1 MVATA
6 AAVTAAAT
14 TTATTDGMMR
24 PSQTA
29 KWGGRRRHT
38 FGVTLAALAA
48 LAATSCSNASE
59 ASVVS
64 VKAGEAATSV
74 AKPAKS
80 TATAGATAAAVASS
94 TAAPAGPVAPAAPA
108 PAFDPVAV
116 LGQALDALAP
126 AYDLA
131 TTITYGNKIEQTF
144 TGRVVGVTS
153 QLSITRDN
161 ATIEY
166 LQVPPKA
173 WSRDQGGDWTALDGQ
188 VPGQSA
194 LDVLRQPA
202 QSQAVSEDAA
212 GRGIHASYA
221 SETFGLAAGGT
232 VEVDVV
238 AGADG
243 SVSVSYPVA
252 VGGKSL
258 LVVEK
263 LVPAPDA
270 APFTNP

>member
-1 MVATA
+1 MRPYH
-6 AAVTAAAT
+6 
-14 TTATTDGMMR
+14 TAT
-24 PSQTA
+24 
-29 KWGGRRRHT
+29 WGGRRRHT

-64 VKAGEAATSV
+64 VKAGEAATTA
-74 AKPAKS
+74 AKPAES
-80 TATAGATAAAVASS
+80 TAAATAAVAAAAS
-94 TAAPAGPVAPAAPA
+94 TAAPAGPAAPAAPA
-108 PAFDPVAV
+108 ATPPAFDPVAV

-131 TTITYGNKIEQTF
+131 TTITNGTKVEQTF

-173 WSRDQGGDWTALDGQ
+173 WSRDQGGDWTALDGE

-232 VEVDVV
+232 VEVDLVV
-238 AGADG
+238 GADG

>member
-1 MVATA
+1 
-6 AAVTAAAT
+6 
-14 TTATTDGMMR
+14 MMR

-29 KWGGRRRHT
+29 KWGGRRRHA

-64 VKAGEAATSV
+64 VKAGEAATAA

-80 TATAGATAAAVASS
+80 TATAGPTAAAAAAS
-94 TAAPAGPVAPAAPA
+94 TAAPVGPVAPAAPA
-108 PAFDPVAV
+108 AAPPAFNPVAV

-131 TTITYGNKIEQTF
+131 TTITNGDKVEQTF

-173 WSRDQGGDWTALDGQ
+173 WSRDQGGDWSALDGD

-194 LDVLRQPA
+194 LDLLRQPA
-202 QSQAVSEDAA
+202 QSQAVSEDAV
-212 GRGIHASYA
+212 GRRIHATYP
-221 SETFGLAAGGT
+221 SERFGLAAGGT
-232 VEVDVV
+232 VEVDLI